1 MNDFGSDLRT
11 IQAIKLSDLLSY
23 EEISFVDDAINHCF
37 DRGDADLSLYSKE
50 RILRRLAQ
58 NSDHVFRTGTALN
71 RAFQKILN
79 LPDEVY
85 ILM

>member
-37 DRGDADLSLYSKE
+37 DRGGRRSFPVFQGKDPSKACAKFGSCFPDGHGTESSIPEDLEPS
-50 RILRRLAQ
+50 
-58 NSDHVFRTGTALN
+58 G
-71 RAFQKILN
+71 
-79 LPDEVY
+79 
-85 ILM
+85 